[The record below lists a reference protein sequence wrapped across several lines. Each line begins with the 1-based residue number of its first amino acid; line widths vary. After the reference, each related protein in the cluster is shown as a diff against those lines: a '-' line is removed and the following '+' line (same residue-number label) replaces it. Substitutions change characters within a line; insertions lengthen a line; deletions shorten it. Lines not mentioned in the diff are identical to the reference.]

1 MATSDVAPPQGI
13 SLPGE
18 SKRPAATGGPKRRTA
33 HLFGREYKVVL
44 PSIRD
49 PRLHVAA
56 VLITLQVLGQTVLGF
71 RLSVA
76 QILICLAVGA
86 LIEFVVAFFKDKAIL
101 WPASGLLT
109 GNSTAFIL
117 RVPGTLHGQ
126 WWSLHGIEIFIGV
139 VALGMATKYLI
150 RWRGRHIFNPSNVA
164 LVVAFVALGPQHTEP
179 LDLWWIPMGPWMILT
194 YAILIV
200 GGLLIAW
207 ELKLIG
213 LVLGFMVG
221 FAIFTAIA
229 IAPVPDHC
237 MVASWHV
244 TPLCGRDLWQILVTS
259 PEILIF
265 ALFMVPDPRT
275 VPDGPV
281 ARVVFGLIVAL
292 LSVLLLGPTALEF
305 WTKTAILASL
315 VIACALRFALVR
327 FLAPFERG
335 LPVPSF
341 ERRGW
346 RVASGVTVALVLTG
360 ALPVAAA
367 LSTHS
372 PAPAAGL
379 ADGSTPTVT
388 LKVGTSEQP
397 VASWVTGAAAGAL
410 PPAADSGPV
419 SATGRVWNL
428 PPIPSANLASNVSS
442 FDPSITQSVADKMA
456 HDVVLDL
463 IIESEARRS
472 HDLQLAQL
480 GANGD
485 GLTEFTDVISSD
497 IAAGQIVQKTYSFDG
512 ISIQLFLPKFATQ
525 AARLV
530 GVTLHGTATLIT
542 RDAAGNVVSQTSST
556 YAKSWGV
563 NYGKG
568 GPTNQ
573 LIFVDYTG
581 LAPAP

>member
-1 MATSDVAPPQGI
+1 
-13 SLPGE
+13 
-18 SKRPAATGGPKRRTA
+18 
-33 HLFGREYKVVL
+33 
-44 PSIRD
+44 
-49 PRLHVAA
+49 
-56 VLITLQVLGQTVLGF
+56 
-71 RLSVA
+71 
-76 QILICLAVGA
+76 
-86 LIEFVVAFFKDKAIL
+86 
-101 WPASGLLT
+101 
-109 GNSTAFIL
+109 
-117 RVPGTLHGQ
+117 
-126 WWSLHGIEIFIGV
+126 
-139 VALGMATKYLI
+139 
-150 RWRGRHIFNPSNVA
+150 
-164 LVVAFVALGPQHTEP
+164 
-179 LDLWWIPMGPWMILT
+179 
-194 YAILIV
+194 
-200 GGLLIAW
+200 
-207 ELKLIG
+207 
-213 LVLGFMVG
+213 
-221 FAIFTAIA
+221 
-229 IAPVPDHC
+229 
-237 MVASWHV
+237 V

-281 ARVVFGLIVAL
+281 ARVVFGVIVAVL
-292 LSVLLLGPTALEF
+292 AVLLLGPTALEF

-315 VIACALRFALVR
+315 VIACAMRFALVR
-327 FLAPFERG
+327 FLAPFETG
-335 LPVPSF
+335 LPAPSF
-341 ERRGW
+341 GRRGW
-346 RVASGVTVALVLTG
+346 RVATFLAVTALLTLS
-360 ALPVAAA
+360 LPVSAA

-428 PPIPSANLASNVSS
+428 PPIPSASVASNVSS
-442 FDPSITQSVADKMA
+442 FDPQITQSVADKMA

-472 HDLQLAQL
+472 HDLQLAYL

-485 GLTEFTDVISSD
+485 GLTEFTDVIKTD

-530 GVTLHGTATLIT
+530 GVTLHGTATLTT
-542 RDAAGNVVSQTSST
+542 RDASGKVLSQTSSA

-563 NYGKG
+563 GYGKG

>member
-1 MATSDVAPPQGI
+1 M

-18 SKRPAATGGPKRRTA
+18 SKRPAVTGGPKRRTA

-71 RLSVA
+71 RLSIA
-76 QILICLAVGA
+76 QILVCLAVGA
-86 LIEFVVAFFKDKAIL
+86 LIEFVVAFFKDKAIM

-221 FAIFTAIA
+221 FAVFTAVA

-281 ARVVFGLIVAL
+281 ARVVFGVIVAVL
-292 LSVLLLGPTALEF
+292 AVLLLGPTALEF

-315 VIACALRFALVR
+315 VIACAMRFALVR
-327 FLAPFERG
+327 FLAPFETG
-335 LPVPSF
+335 LPAPLF
-341 ERRGW
+341 GRRGW
-346 RVASGVTVALVLTG
+346 RVATFLAVTALLTLS
-360 ALPVAAA
+360 LPVSAA

-428 PPIPSANLASNVSS
+428 PPIPSASVASNVSS
-442 FDPSITQSVADKMA
+442 FDPQITQSVADKMA

-472 HDLQLAQL
+472 HDLQLAYL

-485 GLTEFTDVISSD
+485 GLTEFTDVIKTD

-530 GVTLHGTATLIT
+530 GVTLHGTATLTT
-542 RDAAGNVVSQTSST
+542 RDASGKVLSQTSSA

-563 NYGKG
+563 GYGKG